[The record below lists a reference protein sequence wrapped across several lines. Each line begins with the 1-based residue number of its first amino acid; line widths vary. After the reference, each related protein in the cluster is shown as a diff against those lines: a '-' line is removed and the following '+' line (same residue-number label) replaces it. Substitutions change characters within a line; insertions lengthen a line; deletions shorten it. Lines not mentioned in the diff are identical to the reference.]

1 MCWMNPPR
9 ALPHVNSI
17 NAHGSNDGGDML
29 RNKIGVRSGLRWGV
43 IFTAAVILLTS
54 LTFDSAEA
62 RRRKRPAGGG
72 YSPPYAAIVVDANSG
87 EVLHAANA
95 DALRHPASL
104 TKMMTLYLLF
114 EQLEAGK
121 LKLDSEM
128 EVSAY
133 AASQSPSK
141 LGLRPGSSIEV
152 EDAIK
157 ALVTKSANDVA
168 VVISEAIGGEEEDF
182 AKLMTRKAR
191 ALGMNKT
198 VYKNASG
205 LPDSDQVTS
214 ARDQATLG
222 RALQDRFPRYY
233 RYFATKS
240 FYFRG
245 RAIGNHNRLLGRV
258 VGVDGIKTGYVRASG
273 FNLVSSMRRGDRHI
287 VATVLGGTSGGA
299 RDARMR
305 SLLEGHIAEASVRR
319 TAPKVVEFAQTNESA
334 PRARVAS
341 ADGASRVAARSEPA
355 QRAGVPTASADPRLP
370 VTDPRLPE
378 NVGERASEIVRA
390 PLAAPAP
397 GSSEPIQPIPVRTMT
412 VKRGG
417 AQVASAA
424 SVQVAPPRDSSPSA
438 VSAKPGVLGTLTGR
452 EIASAGAGFTLSSSN
467 QRAAP
472 PPPIRRDGWIIQ
484 IGAVPGEGQAQDL
497 LKSAQSVARTMLGTA
512 EPFTERVNK
521 GETTLYRARFA
532 GFDREKAEA
541 TCKYL
546 KKNEISCLALKN

>member
-1 MCWMNPPR
+1 
-9 ALPHVNSI
+9 
-17 NAHGSNDGGDML
+17 ML
-29 RNKIGVRSGLRWGV
+29 RNDIGVRSGLRWGV
-43 IFTAAVILLTS
+43 ILTAAVILLTS
-54 LTFDSAEA
+54 VTFDSAEA
-62 RRRKRPAGGG
+62 RRRKRAVKGG

-121 LKLDSEM
+121 VKLDSEM

-133 AASQSPSK
+133 AASQAPSK
-141 LGLRPGSSIEV
+141 LGLRPGATIEV

-205 LPDSDQVTS
+205 LPDDDQVTT

-233 RYFATKS
+233 RYFSTRS

-245 RAIGNHNRLLGRV
+245 RTIGNHNKLLGRV
-258 VGVDGIKTGYVRASG
+258 AGVDGIKTGYVRASG

-305 SLLEGHIAEASVRR
+305 SLLEGHIAEAAVRR
-319 TAPKVVEFAQTNESA
+319 TAPKVVEFAQANDSA
-334 PRARVAS
+334 PRARAAS
-341 ADGASRVAARSEPA
+341 ADRVSRAEPPPRASV
-355 QRAGVPTASADPRLP
+355 QTATADPRLP
-370 VTDPRLPE
+370 AIEPRLSESAGDP
-378 NVGERASEIVRA
+378 ASEIVRA

-417 AQVASAA
+417 AQLVSTA
-424 SVQVAPPRDSSPSA
+424 SVHAPAARDPSPSA
-438 VSAKPGVLGTLTGR
+438 AAAKPGVLGTLTGR

-467 QRAAP
+467 QQAARP
-472 PPPIRRDGWIIQ
+472 AIRRDGWVIQ

-497 LKSAQSVARTMLGTA
+497 LKSAQSIAKTMLGSA
-512 EPFTERVNK
+512 EPFTERVAK

-541 TCKYL
+541 ACKYL
-546 KKNEISCLALKN
+546 KRNEISCLALKN